1 MTNSETRRELERSIR
16 ALIPS
21 ELTATRS
28 MKGQKASGA
37 AAGFGGLKSPSR
49 PQEPRELMLRR
60 LLRFAIASSIVR
72 GMIQKSPTWF
82 SIAGALL
89 LFRFV
94 DARAAKAAHVKRG
107 RA

>member
-1 MTNSETRRELERSIR
+1 
-16 ALIPS
+16 
-21 ELTATRS
+21 
-28 MKGQKASGA
+28 
-37 AAGFGGLKSPSR
+37 
-49 PQEPRELMLRR
+49 MLRR